1 MYPISRVKI
10 PQTQSALVS
19 SRRGFLA
26 GSAGLVIAL
35 ALPVKGRT
43 QALVDGT
50 GTFAPNAFIRVAP
63 DDTVTVLI
71 KHIEVGQGAN
81 TALALLAAEEMDA
94 DWGQMR
100 AEQAPNNPLLYG
112 NPALGG
118 VQGTGSS
125 SGLANSYMTMREAGA
140 TARALLVEA
149 AAQLWS
155 VPGSE
160 ITVTA
165 GVVSHAASGQSSS
178 FGALAEHAAG
188 LEMPQNVTLKHPTDF
203 TLIGAEGITRL
214 DAADK
219 ARGRTTFTNDV
230 MRDGMQMVAVLHP
243 PKFGAKVASF
253 DAAEALNIPG
263 VKAVREI
270 PSGIA
275 VYAEDTYAALRGRDA
290 LTAEW
295 DDSAAETRSSKEI
308 AAEFTAA
315 ARAPATVSEETGD
328 VEAALS
334 GAAQTF
340 EAEYVFPY
348 LAHAAMEPLDGVVEW
363 TPERADIWSAIQI
376 PTVAGP
382 VFSAALGVA
391 ADAVSVHTMY
401 AGGSFGR
408 RATAGAQFET
418 ELAAVA
424 AAGGPGT
431 YKLQWTREDDMT
443 QGYYRPLTVHR
454 LRAGLDAEGNITGW
468 DNTVVNQSIAFGT
481 IFEQAVMI
489 DGVDRM
495 AVEGSVDLPY
505 GLPSRRVS
513 WAQMF
518 NPVPVLWWRAVGHT
532 HTAYATE
539 TFLDELLAAA
549 GRDAVQGRLDLIT
562 QDRKRDRAVLE
573 RVADMAAWSGPG
585 TGDRRLGV
593 ALHKSFGSYVAQ
605 IAEVENRNGTPRVT
619 RVWCALDCGVAVTP
633 DIIRAQIEGGIG
645 FGLSAA
651 LYEQLTLEPGGTVR
665 ERNYDSYRVLGLADM
680 PDIMVDILPS
690 TEMPSG
696 VGEIGTPPIAPAV
709 ANAWRSFT
717 GETPRRL
724 PMIGA

>member
-1 MYPISRVKI
+1 MYPISTVKT
-10 PQTQSALVS
+10 PQTQSAPVS
-19 SRRGFLA
+19 SRLDFLA
-26 GSAGLVIAL
+26 GSTGLVITL
-35 ALPVKGRT
+35 ALPVKGRA
-43 QALVDGT
+43 QALVDGS
-50 GTFAPNAFIRVAP
+50 GAFAPNAFIRVAP

-81 TALALLAAEEMDA
+81 TALTLLAAEEMDA
-94 DWGQMR
+94 DWDQMR
-100 AEQAPNNPLLYG
+100 AEQAPNNPLLYW

-118 VQGTGSS
+118 VQSTGSS
-125 SGLANSYMTMREAGA
+125 TGLANSYMTMRRTGA

-149 AAQLWS
+149 AARLWS
-155 VPGSE
+155 VPAGE

-165 GVVSHAASGQSSS
+165 GVVRHAASGMSSG
-178 FGALAEHAAG
+178 FGALAERAAG
-188 LEMPQNVTLKHPTDF
+188 LEMPQNVTLKNPADF

-214 DAADK
+214 DAVEK
-219 ARGRTTFTNDV
+219 ARGLATFTIDV
-230 MRDGMQMVAVLHP
+230 MHDEMQVVAVLHP

-253 DAAEALNIPG
+253 DPVEALDVSG
-263 VKAVREI
+263 VLAVRAI

-275 VYAEDTYAALRGRDA
+275 VYAVDTYSALRGREA
-290 LTAEW
+290 LVAAW
-295 DDSAAETRSSKEI
+295 DESAAETRSSEGI
-308 AAEFTAA
+308 EAEFIAA

-334 GAAQTF
+334 ESAQTF

-363 TPERADIWSAIQI
+363 TPERAEIWSAIQI

-391 ADAVSVHTMY
+391 EDAVSVHTMY

-408 RATAGAQFET
+408 RATASGQFEA

-424 AAGGPGT
+424 AAGGPGA
-431 YKLQWTREDDMT
+431 YKLQWTREDGMT

-454 LRAGLDAEGNITGW
+454 LRAGLDTDGNITGW
-468 DNTVVNQSIAFGT
+468 DNTIVNQSIAFGT
-481 IFEQAVMI
+481 IFEQAVMN

-505 GLPSRRVS
+505 GLPRRRVS
-513 WAQMF
+513 WAQMI
-518 NPVPVLWWRAVGHT
+518 NPIPVLWWRAVGHT

-549 GRDAVQGRLDLIT
+549 GRDAVQGRLELIT
-562 QDRKRDRAVLE
+562 PDRARDRAVLE

-585 TGDRRLGV
+585 NGDRRLGV

-605 IAEVENRNGTPRVT
+605 IAEVENRDGAPHVT
-619 RVWCALDCGVAVTP
+619 RVWCAVDCGVAVTP

-651 LYEQLTLEPGGTVR
+651 LYERLTLEPGGTVR
-665 ERNYDSYRVLGLADM
+665 ERNYDSYRVLGLEDM
-680 PDIMVDILPS
+680 PQIIVDIRPS
-690 TEMPSG
+690 TDIPTG

-724 PMIGA
+724 PMIRA